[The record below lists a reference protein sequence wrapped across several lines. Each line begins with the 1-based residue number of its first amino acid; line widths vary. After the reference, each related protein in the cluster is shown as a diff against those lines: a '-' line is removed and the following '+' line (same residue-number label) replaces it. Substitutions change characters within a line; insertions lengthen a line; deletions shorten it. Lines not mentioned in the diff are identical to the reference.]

1 MVDLKG
7 RRPVPTARLE
17 QMGAAMAH
25 RGPDCRGLW
34 QEPGVGIAF
43 RGLEL
48 AAAPEEKGTGTS
60 CRNGPPG
67 ASHKRCLSP
76 FPTSD
81 QDVVV
86 ALDGTLYDTD
96 GVRSRLES
104 HGHTLHTRSD
114 AELVGKLW
122 QQDAEAMFG
131 AVQGQFA
138 LALWDRRRRRLIL
151 ARDRFGICPLHW
163 VERDGWL
170 LFASEIKG
178 LLASGMVEPR
188 LDVRGLC
195 QVFTFFGLPGPVTC
209 FEGVSALLP
218 GRFLEVNQNGT
229 DEGAAVHEGVYWELD
244 FPDRGSEATGAGEP
258 QLLDQ
263 YEDLLLQSVRRRLGA
278 GLPVAA
284 YSSGGLDSSLLLAM
298 ANKVQGHS
306 PPTLTFRIEHPTR
319 DESAGAEVLS
329 NHLGH
334 ETRVVDLTG
343 SDLVH
348 AFPPLVRAA
357 ESPVIDVS
365 AAALFRLAEAA
376 GAAGHKA
383 VITGEGA
390 DEWQAGY
397 PWFRIHKRVRRADFL
412 PGARID
418 RLGFWIYAKLNGS
431 PRFAL
436 STVRR
441 AEAACGGPNAWL
453 LAYNLMSTT
462 QLRFFSRSLC
472 ERLAGYLPYDD
483 LDLPRERFR
492 RWHPLSRSLY
502 LGARVH
508 LAGLHLHARGDR
520 SAMHASVEPR
530 YPFLDDS
537 LVAFLAKLDPSYKM
551 RGLEDKYLQRKLCE
565 RWLPGELTAGRKRLL
580 HSPLEAFHRAPTP
593 DFVEQLLSDE
603 SLRAA
608 GYFDPAAVRRWRS
621 RAGRMRHGFARLFV
635 EMGLVG
641 VISTQLWHHAY
652 LDPTLAD
659 LPASPQ
665 PA

>member
-1 MVDLKG
+1 MVDLAG
-7 RRPVPTARLE
+7 RRPVPAARLE

-25 RGPDCRGLW
+25 RGPDHTAVW
-34 QEPGVGIAF
+34 HEPGAGLVF
-43 RGLEL
+43 RGLDL
-48 AAAPEEKGTGTS
+48 AGGGGAM
-60 CRNGPPG
+60 PG
-67 ASHKRCLSP
+67 Q
-76 FPTSD
+76 D
-81 QDVVV
+81 EDVVV
-86 ALDGTLYDTD
+86 VLDGTLYDTHEI
-96 GVRSRLES
+96 RSRLEA
-104 HGHTLHTRSD
+104 HGHTLRTRSD
-114 AELVGKLW
+114 GELVGKLW
-122 QQDAEAMFG
+122 QQDGKALFDAMR
-131 AVQGQFA
+131 GQFA
-138 LALWDRRRRRLIL
+138 LALWERRRRRLIL

-163 VERDGWL
+163 TKHDGWL

-178 LLASGMVEPR
+178 LLASGMVEPQV
-188 LDVRGLC
+188 DVRGVC

-218 GRFLEVNQNGT
+218 GRFLEVKPNAVG
-229 DEGAAVHEGVYWELD
+229 EGAAVREGVYWAMD
-244 FPDRGSEATGAGEP
+244 FPDRRREEKGPAES
-258 QLLDQ
+258 QLLGQ
-263 YEDLLLQSVRRRLGA
+263 YEELLLQSVRRRLSAGA
-278 GLPVAA
+278 SVAA

-298 ANKVQGHS
+298 ADKLQGHA

-319 DESAGAEVLS
+319 NESAGADVLS
-329 NHLGH
+329 QHLGH
-334 ETRVVDLTG
+334 ETRVLDLTG
-343 SDLVH
+343 ADLIYT
-348 AFPPLVRAA
+348 FPALVRSA

-376 GAAGHKA
+376 RDAGHKA

-397 PWFRIHKRVRRADFL
+397 PWFRIHKRLRWTDVL

-418 RLGFWIYAKLNGS
+418 RLGFWAYARWNFS

-462 QLRFFSRSLC
+462 QRKFFSRSLHD
-472 ERLAGYLPYDD
+472 RLAGYVPYDD
-483 LDLPRERFR
+483 LELPRERLR

-520 SAMHASVEPR
+520 AAMHASVEPR

-537 LVAFLAKLDPSYKM
+537 LVAFLGRLDPRYKM
-551 RGLEDKYLQRKLCE
+551 RGLKDKYLQRRLCD
-565 RWLPGELTAGRKRLL
+565 RWLPQELIAGRKRLL
-580 HSPLEAFHRAPTP
+580 HSPLEAFHYASTP
-593 DFVEQLLSDE
+593 DFVEQLLSDK

-608 GYFDPAAVRRWRS
+608 GYFDPEAVRHWRS
-621 RAGRMRHGFARLFV
+621 RSRGMRHGFARLFV

-641 VISTQLWHHAY
+641 VISTQLWHHQHI
-652 LDPTLAD
+652 DPSLAD
-659 LPASPQ
+659 LPA
-665 PA
+665 

>member
-1 MVDLKG
+1 MVDLTG
-7 RRPVPTARLE
+7 RRPVPAERLE
-17 QMGAAMAH
+17 AMGAAMAH

-34 QEPGVGIAF
+34 QEPGVGLAF

-48 AAAPEEKGTGTS
+48 AAAAEEGGTDTF
-60 CRNGPPG
+60 C
-67 ASHKRCLSP
+67 
-76 FPTSD
+76 
-81 QDVVV
+81 QDEDLVV

-96 GVRSRLES
+96 AVRSRLES
-104 HGHTLHTRSD
+104 HGHTPRTRSD

-122 QQDAEAMFG
+122 QQDGEAMFD

-138 LALWDRRRRRLIL
+138 VALWDRRRRQLIL
-151 ARDRFGICPLHW
+151 ARDRFGVCPLHW
-163 VERDGWL
+163 ARRDGWL

-178 LLASGMVEPR
+178 LLASGMVER
-188 LDVRGLC
+188 RADMRGLC

-209 FEGVSALLP
+209 FEGVSALPP
-218 GRFLEVNQNGT
+218 GRFLEVRQIAADG
-229 DEGAAVHEGVYWELD
+229 DAAVREGVYWELN
-244 FPDRGSEATGAGEP
+244 FPDRGGAETGDDES

-263 YEDLLLQSVRRRLGA
+263 YEALLLESVGRRLAA
-278 GLPVAA
+278 GVPVAA

-298 ANKVQGHS
+298 AAKAQGHT

-329 NHLGH
+329 QHLGH

-343 SDLVH
+343 SDLVQT
-348 AFPPLVRAA
+348 FPALVRAA

-376 GAAGHKA
+376 HDAGHKA

-397 PWFRIHKRVRRADFL
+397 PWFRIYKRVRWADFL

-418 RLGFWIYAKLNGS
+418 RLGFWVYAKCNFS

-453 LAYNLMSTT
+453 LAYHLMSTT
-462 QLRFFSRSLC
+462 QHKFFSPSLR
-472 ERLAGYLPYDD
+472 ERLVGYVPYDD
-483 LDLPRERFR
+483 LDLPRERMR
-492 RWHPLSRSLY
+492 RWHPLSRSLH

-520 SAMHASVEPR
+520 SAMHASVQPR
-530 YPFLDDS
+530 YPFLDDA
-537 LVAFLAKLDPSYKM
+537 LVAFLANLDPRYKM
-551 RGLEDKYLQRKLCE
+551 RGLTDKYLQRRLCD
-565 RWLPGELTAGRKRLL
+565 RWLPEELVAGRKRLL
-580 HSPLEAFHRAPTP
+580 HSPLEAFHHAPVP

-608 GYFDPAAVRRWRS
+608 GYFDPEAVRHWRA
-621 RAGRMRHGFARLFV
+621 RLPGMRHGFARLFV

-641 VISTQLWHHAY
+641 VISTQLWHHQHI
-652 LDPTLAD
+652 DPSLAD
-659 LPASPQ
+659 LPQ
-665 PA
+665 